1 MIARSLKPA
10 PVGAG
15 LPEPSTHLRPF
26 LDANH
31 STGRKREEIDA
42 DQLRAGAGQLG
53 LGTGRRIEFVSAA
66 AD

>member
-1 MIARSLKPA
+1 
-10 PVGAG
+10 
-15 LPEPSTHLRPF
+15 LRPF

-31 STGRKREEIDA
+31 STGRKPEEIDA